1 MTNNITIQQNHNN
14 RHYRLVIIVSAA
26 MLAVFIG
33 LTQLT
38 TIAYAWQLDVDLSR
52 STFGSDRVCAAV
64 HGPYGYDKT
73 YCTESGQNAGVSFN
87 IPEDEVPDGYNY
99 RVCAWGGVI
108 SSFLQNCQTFTH
120 DSGGDE
126 SVWIPVGR

>member
-1 MTNNITIQQNHNN
+1 
-14 RHYRLVIIVSAA
+14 

-64 HGPYGYDKT
+64 HGPAEAAAAT
-73 YCTESGQNAGVSFN
+73 TAPALESPPALALAAALGLGV
-87 IPEDEVPDGYNY
+87 
-99 RVCAWGGVI
+99 RT
-108 SSFLQNCQTFTH
+108 LTT
-120 DSGGDE
+120 
-126 SVWIPVGR
+126 